1 MAKKHKLN
9 PLLADPHIFIP
20 SVIENTPY
28 FFPVEVGGLVPWSSW
43 MINIFCKNILK
54 LQAYYDDEVIK
65 MLAPSEIFPLDA
77 SYKVPNWIMW
87 WGGSKMFDVL
97 ESGLNEYG
105 KIIMKFFA

>member
-1 MAKKHKLN
+1 
-9 PLLADPHIFIP
+9 
-20 SVIENTPY
+20 
-28 FFPVEVGGLVPWSSW
+28 
-43 MINIFCKNILK
+43 
-54 LQAYYDDEVIK
+54 